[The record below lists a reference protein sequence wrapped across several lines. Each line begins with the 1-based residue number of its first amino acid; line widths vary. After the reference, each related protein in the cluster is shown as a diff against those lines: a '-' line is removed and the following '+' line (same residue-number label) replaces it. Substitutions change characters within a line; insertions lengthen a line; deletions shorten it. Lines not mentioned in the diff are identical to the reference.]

1 MIYRAVN
8 ELVAD
13 SNRRDN
19 VSHGR
24 YIHNETKKNAWGKL
38 NYFLG
43 GEKRKN
49 DVDVHFQDSWSHTVS
64 DVFNYCPM
72 ILNYLTL
79 RGYANILFVG
89 HFNVAQKK
97 WCMPRGTDRD
107 IFRTPSHKAEETTMV
122 DPNIWI
128 QFLPLVH
135 QAYKYYSP
143 QGYDMRIHTVVPPES
158 RHRGILHAVYK
169 RYELDLIPITK
180 QYKHSQN
187 ALVDI
192 TTIQNHKLYDC
203 VVFAGVPKETE
214 DTSFSH
220 HHIRSKFAPL
230 CTPDFDIVDLNYQVR
245 DEAKHI
251 EGARIENTDYLNEV
265 FAIRN
270 IWDDHF
276 RALPEE
282 DKGIE
287 YQILDNIISTYKG

>member
-24 YIHNETKKNAWGKL
+24 YIHKDTKKNAWGKL

-49 DVDVHFQDSWSHTVS
+49 DIDVHFTDSWSHTVS

-79 RGYANILFVG
+79 RGYAKILFIG
-89 HFNVAQKK
+89 HFNTAQKK

-107 IFRTPSHKAEETTMV
+107 LFSTPSHKAQEQSMV

-135 QAYKYYSP
+135 QAYKYYNP
-143 QGYDMRIHTVVPPES
+143 QGYDMRIHTLVPPES
-158 RHRGILHAVYK
+158 RHRGIMHGVYQ
-169 RYELDLIPITK
+169 RYELDLIPVNK
-180 QYKHSQN
+180 QYKHAPDAN
-187 ALVDI
+187 VDI
-192 TTIQNHKLYDC
+192 TTVRDWKFDC
-203 VVFAGVPKETE
+203 VVFAGVPKENENTQ
-214 DTSFSH
+214 FSH
-220 HHIRSKFAPL
+220 HHIRSTFAKY
-230 CTPDFDIVDLNYQVR
+230 CTPDFDIVDLNYQPT
-245 DEAKHI
+245 DPDKHI
-251 EGARIENTDYLNEV
+251 EGALVPNQEWLNEV

-287 YQILDNIISTYKG
+287 YQILDNIISTYKP